1 MVTIRVPIQPVAFA
15 RSGANGKRRFTPK
28 RQSDF
33 MGQFRHFAALAMEG
47 RPLLEGPLEMTATFV
62 YQVPPSWSKI
72 KRATAKYKS
81 SKPDASNLVKLAEDS
96 MNCVVW
102 RDDAQVASLM
112 VQKLY
117 GPYPEIIVTVREL
130 EPIP

>member
-1 MVTIRVPIQPVAFA
+1 MVTIRIPIEPVAFA
-15 RSGANGKRRFTPK
+15 RCGSRGKQRYTPW
-28 RQSDF
+28 RQKNF
-33 MGQFRHFAALAMEG
+33 MGQFRYFAALAMEG
-47 RPLLEGPLEMTATFV
+47 RPLLEGPLEMTATFI
-62 YQVPPSWSKI
+62 YEVPASWSKI

-81 SKPDASNLVKLAEDS
+81 SKPDASNLVKIAEDS

-102 RDDAQVASLM
+102 RDDAQVASLL

-117 GPYPEIIVTVREL
+117 GPYPEIVVTVREL

>member
-1 MVTIRVPIQPVAFA
+1 MVTIRIPITPVPFA

-28 RQSDF
+28 KQADF
-33 MGQFRHFAALAMEG
+33 MGQFRHFAALAMG
-47 RPLLEGPLEMTATFV
+47 NRPLLEGPLEMTATFV
-62 YQVPPSWSKI
+62 YEVPASWSKI

-81 SKPDASNLVKLAEDS
+81 SKPDASNLIKLAEDS
-96 MNCVVW
+96 MNCVVYH
-102 RDDAQVASLM
+102 DDAQVASLL